1 VVERSPEKAGVG
13 GSTPSL
19 ATIFSITLE
28 ASLLVTWSQIG
39 HKIVETDGVS
49 GKSIALGI
57 ILFRAK
63 PNRPHRSDLL
73 PYSLAQIILSFV
85 RKQGSRSSFN
95 RVHRLSEMVA

>member
-39 HKIVETDGVS
+39 HNCSVTFGHN
-49 GKSIALGI
+49 SIHRTAESFDHL
-57 ILFRAK
+57 LLAFRYE
-63 PNRPHRSDLL
+63 LL
-73 PYSLAQIILSFV
+73 VDVKRRA
-85 RKQGSRSSFN
+85 RT
-95 RVHRLSEMVA
+95 